1 MEQLEPPNTIDH
13 MLSNGAFQKNT
24 NISFDF
30 FGGSRKVGG
39 RNAFFL
45 ITIGGRRKV
54 PGGRPAAAKMPL
66 RLAIL

>member
-1 MEQLEPPNTIDH
+1 MEQLELPNTIDH
-13 MLSNGAFQKNT
+13 MLECFSKKHE
-24 NISFDF
+24 
-30 FGGSRKVGG
+30 SRLIFWREPEGG
-39 RNAFFL
+39 RKERFFF